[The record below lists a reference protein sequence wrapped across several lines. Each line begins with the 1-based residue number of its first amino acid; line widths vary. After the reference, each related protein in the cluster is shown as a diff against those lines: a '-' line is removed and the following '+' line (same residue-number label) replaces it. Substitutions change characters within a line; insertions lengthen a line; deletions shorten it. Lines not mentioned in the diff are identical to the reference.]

1 MRTVHGQWMSFVD
14 HVDHGTPR
22 APGRWTMARPRKGT
36 TRRQGRLGSCF
47 PRGGEYD
54 CTRVYWFVCPH
65 RRITAGVAVWVSR
78 GMAWPAVGGVGG
90 GEASAASQPATGGRS
105 TRHDRRWFGRL
116 EQEDQRLKK
125 HYGRWMDIVRSLQ
138 LESFI
143 LIKLTKPSVPVNL
156 VGPQV
161 SLPLCCVLAGRA
173 SIQFFVR
180 NKEALP
186 CVRR

>member
-1 MRTVHGQWMSFVD
+1 
-14 HVDHGTPR
+14 
-22 APGRWTMARPRKGT
+22 
-36 TRRQGRLGSCF
+36 
-47 PRGGEYD
+47 
-54 CTRVYWFVCPH
+54 
-65 RRITAGVAVWVSR
+65 
-78 GMAWPAVGGVGG
+78 MAWPAVGVVGG

-125 HYGRWMDIVRSLQ
+125 HYGRWMDIVRSLE

-143 LIKLTKPSVPVNL
+143 LTKLTKPSVPVNL

-161 SLPLCCVLAGRA
+161 ILPLWWVPSSRVG
-173 SIQFFVR
+173 IHFFMR

-186 CVRR
+186 CV